1 MVRGCPRGNSIRA
14 SALTT
19 ILHVLPIAVNFRD
32 QSEVEKLMRSI
43 DKAGS
48 GWSIAFCDTVARSL
62 VGADENSS
70 QEMGLWVAAADSI
83 KSHCKC
89 AFVGVHHSG
98 KNVANGMRGSSAL
111 LGAVDTSLVV
121 TKDEEYVTIRVE
133 KQKDATPVDDQA
145 FRMTEVAMISG
156 TSVVLERVDGDAVPR
171 RSGKEAAAKA
181 QQDMPLM
188 ALQKCIIDRAM
199 TAFDDNWSEDIGQ
212 NRRI

>member
-1 MVRGCPRGNSIRA
+1 M
-14 SALTT
+14 
-19 ILHVLPIAVNFRD
+19 
-32 QSEVEKLMRSI
+32 

-70 QEMGLWVAAADSI
+70 QERGLWVAAADSI

-121 TKDEEYVTIRVE
+121 TKDEEYVTMRVE
-133 KQKDATPVDDQA
+133 KQKDATPAEDQA

-156 TSVVLERVDGDAVPR
+156 TSVVLERVTGDVQR
-171 RSGKEAAAKA
+171 KAKKVRPSKGA
-181 QQDMPLM
+181 QEIAFM
-188 ALQKCIIDRAM
+188 ALQNLLIDRNEKQVHYDDWKAKHERNTPDS
-199 TAFDDNWSEDIGQ
+199 TADQRYQARRGLQAKGLVVIDDNKCWINSNLAE
-212 NRRI
+212 